1 MGLVESFPSLK
12 GRTATFDEFDKCESA
27 GVLFG
32 CLGNEGPI
40 IHIYDVEKHCLD
52 KQRIKN
58 ILYNF
63 SDDLGDDLFLALK
76 EELGLDE

>member
-40 IHIYDVEKHCLD
+40 IHIYDVQEHCLD
-52 KQRIKN
+52 KQKVKDAVMRLPDNNRKY
-58 ILYNF
+58 ILLN
-63 SDDLGDDLFLALK
+63 
-76 EELGLDE
+76 ELGLDE